1 MLQEYQILSNIPVA
15 LHGKPAPADD
25 PPRPPLPQSVSLRQ
39 ERTMCM
45 VQQDNSRDCGICVIV
60 SIRRLSAA
68 IADASHTALSTTD
81 PTVVAAVV
89 SSAGLH
95 RPVPPGARGH
105 VALCL
110 LQTHMELSVSDPW

>member
-1 MLQEYQILSNIPVA
+1 MVVQELAVLLCCVLQEYQILSNIAVA
-15 LHGKPAPADD
+15 LRGMPAPPGD

-45 VQQDNSRDCGICVIV
+45 VQQDNGCDCGICVIV
-60 SIRRLSAA
+60 SIRRLSNAV
-68 IADASHTALSTTD
+68 ADACDTALTTSD

-95 RPVPPGARGH
+95 
-105 VALCL
+105 
-110 LQTHMELSVSDPW
+110 